1 MNLKKGELSF
11 YSIIADEYTDASNLE
26 QLTVSFRWLDD
37 DLHALEDF
45 TGFYQIPDIS
55 ANTEKELIKRRV
67 NKTATLT
74 G

>member
-1 MNLKKGELSF
+1 M
-11 YSIIADEYTDASNLE
+11 
-26 QLTVSFRWLDD
+26 TVSFRWLDD